1 MHSCA
6 NIVRKTIRFLKLYL
20 ILVNEIICSCIKKRS
35 FTFVQDDKVNNV
47 IFRAK
52 PSTTRLSEA
61 KNLFLEVL
69 KGISVLKELCLLL
82 YQNLLSINNVNALD
96 WLCYLAALEV
106 INTFNLSAF
115 RFHLFNACCLALLY
129 RE

>member
-47 IFRAK
+47 I
-52 PSTTRLSEA
+52 LSEA